1 MEFRPI
7 KYQRIYKVDANSII
21 DEIKMVDNIK
31 SKDDITTTS
40 TRSAEAD

>member
-1 MEFRPI
+1 MEFRAI

-31 SKDDITTTS
+31 SKDEITTTS
-40 TRSAEAD
+40 TRSAEDS